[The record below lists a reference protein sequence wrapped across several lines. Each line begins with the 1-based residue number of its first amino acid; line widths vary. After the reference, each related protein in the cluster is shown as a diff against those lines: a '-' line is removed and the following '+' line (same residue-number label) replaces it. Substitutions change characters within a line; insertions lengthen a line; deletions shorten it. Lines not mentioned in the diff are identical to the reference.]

1 MLPSNNAQDLTQTLF
16 RTKTISVG
24 NKKKTY
30 LTVITDTHGGHILGL
45 MCPDVMCYNEDRDGN
60 LLPYLPT
67 LNVAQEELFAVYT
80 RLIEKVNSLAG
91 DGEVVLLHLGDIT
104 QGTFRPKELVSTRL
118 ADHISIAV
126 NSIGH
131 FVDTVSLDRL
141 RAVRIVK
148 GTGSHV
154 FGEGSSESLVSMFL
168 KAKYPSLDV
177 RELYHGL
184 ADVGGVTV
192 DYSHHGP
199 VTGSREWIRGDDA
212 RRYLRDRMLKDIL
225 ADREPPKLYLRG
237 HVHDY
242 IRETVRLNGF
252 EADIVIC
259 PSLTFLD
266 DYARKATRSI
276 HKLTV
281 GGMIFEI
288 QDNKITD
295 FIPVKETLDL
305 RTKETI

>member
-1 MLPSNNAQDLTQTLF
+1 MLPSVDAQQTF
-16 RTKTISVG
+16 TASAFQKFVTAGKTTKTF
-24 NKKKTY
+24 

-45 MCPDVMCYNEDRDGN
+45 LGPSAMCYNEDRDGN
-60 LLPYLPT
+60 LIPYVPAQ
-67 LNVAQEELFAVYT
+67 NVAQEELWEVYN
-80 RLIEKVNSLAG
+80 RIIDKVNSIAG
-91 DGEVVLLHLGDIT
+91 EGEVVLFHLGDIT
-104 QGTFRPKELVSTRL
+104 QGTFRPKELVSTRI

-126 NSIGH
+126 GSLSHLI
-131 FVDTVSLDRL
+131 DTVSPAKI
-141 RAVRIVK
+141 RAVRLVK

-154 FGEGSSESLVSMFL
+154 LGEGSSESLVRMFME
-168 KAKYPSLDV
+168 AKYAGLDV
-177 RELYHGL
+177 REVYHGL
-184 ADVGGVTV
+184 ADVGGVPV

-212 RRYLRDRMLKDIL
+212 RRYLRDRMMKDIV
-225 ADREPPKLYLRG
+225 AGREPPKLYLRG

-242 IRETVRLNGF
+242 VHETLRMNGF
-252 EADIVIC
+252 ESHLVIC

-276 HKLTV
+276 HKLTI
-281 GGMIFEI
+281 GGMIFQIE
-288 QDNKITD
+288 NGKITD